1 MPGGAGVRSTSEAS
15 RGGEALSAPPTG
27 RGSPPVRST
36 AGRRAA
42 RGLPIVRKNTVRLP
56 ADVAH
61 RIRAGH
67 PWVYREALGPRPL
80 IAEPGTAIDCVDE
93 DGEFV
98 GRGLY
103 DGDSAIALRVFVR
116 KPDIAIDGRLIRE
129 RVRAAIG
136 LRRKL
141 IDLTKLESAR
151 LINAESDGLPGIVAE
166 RYADYLVVQLFT
178 GAVLGLRDALHG
190 ALEAELGCKA
200 IYEQR
205 RFKSLGGEAPRQAA
219 AELVR
224 GAAAPVE
231 LEVKEDDL
239 TFVVDVTAPLSTG
252 LFADLREGRR
262 AVRQWAAGRR
272 VLNLFS
278 YTGAISV
285 YAQAGGATEVCAVD
299 VAAKAHARARRN
311 FAASGFDPEKPEHI
325 VGDAFKV
332 LARFVER
339 GRSFDMVVLDPPAFA
354 SAAARGGKPWSAVRD
369 FAELVAASLEVL
381 APGGLLIAAS
391 STHKMSAA
399 DFELALADGAMIA
412 GTRLQ
417 IVDRRSLPPD
427 FPTVPGFPEAS
438 YLKFV
443 VAVRG

>member
-1 MPGGAGVRSTSEAS
+1 M
-15 RGGEALSAPPTG
+15 
-27 RGSPPVRST
+27 
-36 AGRRAA
+36 
-42 RGLPIVRKNTVRLP
+42 RKNTVRLP
-56 ADVAH
+56 GDIAH

-67 PWVYREALGPRPL
+67 PWVYREALGPRAL
-80 IAEPGTAIDCVDE
+80 VAEPGAVIDCVDE

-103 DGDSAIALRVFVR
+103 DSDSVIALRVFVR
-116 KPDIAIDGRLIRE
+116 KPDVAIDGKLIAD

-136 LRRKL
+136 LRR
-141 IDLTKLESAR
+141 R
-151 LINAESDGLPGIVAE
+151 LVDMDRLGSLRLVNAESDGLPGIVVE
-166 RYADYLVVQLFT
+166 RYADYLVIQLFT
-178 GAVLGLRDALHG
+178 GAALGLRDALYD
-190 ALEAELGCKA
+190 ALSAELSPKA

-224 GAAAPVE
+224 GSPAPVE

-262 AVRQWAAGRR
+262 AIRHWAAGRR
-272 VLNLFS
+272 VLNRFS

-299 VAAKAHARARRN
+299 VAAKAHARARKN

-339 GRSFDMVVLDPPAFA
+339 HRTFDLVVLDPPAFA

-369 FAELVAASLEVL
+369 FAELVTASLEVL
-381 APGGLLIAAS
+381 VPGGLLIAAS
-391 STHKMSAA
+391 STHKVSAA
-399 DFELALADGAMIA
+399 EFELALADGAMNA

-427 FPTVPGFPEAS
+427 FPAVPGFPEAS
-438 YLKFV
+438 YLKFA

>member
-1 MPGGAGVRSTSEAS
+1 
-15 RGGEALSAPPTG
+15 
-27 RGSPPVRST
+27 
-36 AGRRAA
+36 
-42 RGLPIVRKNTVRLP
+42 VRKNTVRLQG
-56 ADVAH
+56 DVAH

-67 PWVYREALGPRPL
+67 PWVYREALGPRS
-80 IAEPGTAIDCVDE
+80 IAPEPGTPIDLVDP

-98 GRGLY
+98 GRGVY
-103 DGDSAIALRVFVR
+103 DGDSAIAVRVFVR
-116 KPDIAIDGRLIRE
+116 NPDVAIDGKLVRDRVAAAVALRKRL
-129 RVRAAIG
+129 VPFD
-136 LRRKL
+136 KL
-141 IDLTKLESAR
+141 GNTR
-151 LINAESDGLPGIVAE
+151 LVNGESDGLPGIVVE
-166 RYADYLVVQLFT
+166 RYGDYLVTQLYT
-178 GAVLGLRDALHG
+178 SAIAGLRDDLYDALVEQ
-190 ALEAELGCKA
+190 LSPKA

-205 RFKSLGGEAPRQAA
+205 RYRSLGGEAPRQAA

-224 GAAAPVE
+224 GAPAPVE

-262 AVRQWAAGRR
+262 AVRQWATGRR

-285 YAQAGGATEVCAVD
+285 YAQAGGASEVCAID

-311 FAASGFDPEKPEHI
+311 FSASGFDPEKPEHI
-325 VGDAFKV
+325 VGDVFKV

-339 GRSFDMVVLDPPAFA
+339 GRTFDMVVVDPPAFA
-354 SAAARGGKPWSAVRD
+354 SAAARGGKPWSAMRD
-369 FAELVAASLEVL
+369 YSELITAALDVL
-381 APGGLLIAAS
+381 APGGLLAAAS
-391 STHKMSAA
+391 STHKMTS
-399 DFELALADGAMIA
+399 DEFERALADGAMDA

-417 IVDRRSLPPD
+417 IVDRRPLPPD

-438 YLKFV
+438 YLKFI

>member
-1 MPGGAGVRSTSEAS
+1 M
-15 RGGEALSAPPTG
+15 
-27 RGSPPVRST
+27 
-36 AGRRAA
+36 
-42 RGLPIVRKNTVRLP
+42 
-56 ADVAH
+56 AH
-61 RIRAGH
+61 RVRAGH
-67 PWVYREALGPRPL
+67 PWVYREALGPRP
-80 IAEPGTAIDCVDE
+80 IAPEPGTPIDLIDP

-103 DGDSAIALRVFVR
+103 DGDSAIAVRVFVR
-116 KPDIAIDGRLIRE
+116 NPDITIDGKLVRD
-129 RVRAAIG
+129 RVAAAIS
-136 LRRKL
+136 LRKRFVAMDKL
-141 IDLTKLESAR
+141 GCVR
-151 LINAESDGLPGIVAE
+151 LVNGESDGLPGIVVE
-166 RYADYLVVQLFT
+166 RYGDYLVAQLYSS
-178 GAVLGLRDALHG
+178 AVANLRDDLYDALVEQ
-190 ALEAELGCKA
+190 LSPKA

-205 RFKSLGGEAPRQAA
+205 RYRSLGGEAPRQAA

-231 LEVKEDDL
+231 LEIKEDDL

-262 AVRQWAAGRR
+262 AVRHWASGRR

-285 YAQAGGATEVCAVD
+285 YAQAGGAAEVCAID

-311 FAASGFDPEKPEHI
+311 FAACGFDPEKPEHI
-325 VGDAFKV
+325 VGDVFKV

-339 GRSFDMVVLDPPAFA
+339 GRKFDMVVVDPPAFA
-354 SAAARGGKPWSAVRD
+354 SAAARGGKPWSAMRD
-369 FAELVAASLEVL
+369 YSELITASLDVL
-381 APGGLLIAAS
+381 APGGLLVAAS
-391 STHKMSAA
+391 STHKMTLEE
-399 DFELALADGAMIA
+399 FERSLADGAMAA

-417 IVDRRSLPPD
+417 IIDRRPLPPD

-438 YLKFV
+438 YLKFI

>member
-1 MPGGAGVRSTSEAS
+1 M
-15 RGGEALSAPPTG
+15 
-27 RGSPPVRST
+27 
-36 AGRRAA
+36 
-42 RGLPIVRKNTVRLP
+42 RKNTVRLP
-56 ADVAH
+56 GDVAN
-61 RIRAGH
+61 RVRAGH
-67 PWVYREALGPRPL
+67 PWVYREALGPRP
-80 IAEPGTAIDCVDE
+80 IAPEPGTPIDLIDP

-98 GRGLY
+98 GRGVY
-103 DGDSAIALRVFVR
+103 DGDSVIAVRVFVR
-116 KPDIAIDGRLIRE
+116 NPDIQIDGKLVRDRVAAAVALRKRFVALDKLGCVRL
-129 RVRAAIG
+129 VNG
-136 LRRKL
+136 
-141 IDLTKLESAR
+141 
-151 LINAESDGLPGIVAE
+151 ESDGLPGIVVE
-166 RYADYLVVQLFT
+166 RYADFLVVQLYT
-178 GAVLGLRDALHG
+178 SAVGSLRDDLYDALVEQ
-190 ALEAELGCKA
+190 LSPKA

-205 RFKSLGGEAPRQAA
+205 RYRSLGGEAPRQAA

-262 AVRQWAAGRR
+262 AVRHWATGRR

-285 YAQAGGATEVCAVD
+285 YAQAGGAAEVCAID

-325 VGDAFKV
+325 VGDVFKV

-339 GRSFDMVVLDPPAFA
+339 GRTFDMVVVDPPAFA
-354 SAAARGGKPWSAVRD
+354 SAAARGGKPWSAMRD
-369 FAELVAASLEVL
+369 YSELITASLDVL
-381 APGGLLIAAS
+381 APGGLLAAAS
-391 STHKMSAA
+391 STHKMTS
-399 DFELALADGAMIA
+399 DEFERALADGAMGA

-417 IVDRRSLPPD
+417 IIDRRALPPD
-427 FPTVPGFPEAS
+427 FPTVPGFPEAN
-438 YLKFV
+438 YLKFI

>member
-1 MPGGAGVRSTSEAS
+1 LRHNARAMAS
-15 RGGEALSAPPTG
+15 PHR
-27 RGSPPVRST
+27 PVR
-36 AGRRAA
+36 RPA

-56 ADVAH
+56 GDVAH
-61 RIRAGH
+61 RVRAGH

-80 IAEPGTAIDCVDE
+80 FAEPGTAIDCVDE

-116 KPDIAIDGRLIRE
+116 KPDIAIDGKLVRD
-129 RVRAAIG
+129 RVRAAVA
-136 LRRKL
+136 LRRRL
-141 IDLTKLESAR
+141 IDLDKLGSAR
-151 LINAESDGLPGIVAE
+151 LINAESDGLPGIVVE

-178 GAVLGLRDALHG
+178 GAVLGLRDDLHD
-190 ALEAELGCKA
+190 ALEAELAPKA

-205 RFKSLGGEAPRQAA
+205 RFKSLGGEAPRQVA

-285 YAQAGGATEVCAVD
+285 YARAGGATEVCAVD

-311 FAASGFDPEKPEHI
+311 FAASGFDPEAPEHI
-325 VGDAFKV
+325 VGDVFKV

-339 GRSFDMVVLDPPAFA
+339 SRTFDMVVLDPPAFA
-354 SAAARGGKPWSAVRD
+354 SAAARGGKAWSAVRD
-369 FAELVAASLEVL
+369 FAELVTASLDVL

-391 STHKMSAA
+391 STHKMSAQE
-399 DFELALADGAMIA
+399 FELALADGAMNA

>member
-1 MPGGAGVRSTSEAS
+1 M
-15 RGGEALSAPPTG
+15 
-27 RGSPPVRST
+27 
-36 AGRRAA
+36 A
-42 RGLPIVRKNTVRLP
+42 RGLPIVRRNTVRL
-56 ADVAH
+56 AHEVAH

-67 PWVYREALGPRPL
+67 PWVYREALGPRP
-80 IAEPGTAIDCVDE
+80 IAPDPGTVIDLVDP
-93 DGEFV
+93 DGELV

-103 DGDSAIALRVFVR
+103 DADSAIAVRVFVR
-116 KPDIAIDGRLIRE
+116 RADAAIDAELVAT
-129 RVRAAIG
+129 RVRAAIA
-136 LRRKL
+136 LRGKL
-141 IDLTKLESAR
+141 LDLDKLGAVR
-151 LINAESDGLPGIVAE
+151 LINGESDGLPGIAVD
-166 RYADYLVVQLFT
+166 RYGNYLVTQLFT
-178 GAVLGLRDALHG
+178 AAVGGLRGALYDV
-190 ALEAELGCKA
+190 LEAELSPAA

-205 RFKSLGGEAPRQAA
+205 RYKSLGGEAPRQAA

-231 LEVKEDDL
+231 IEVAEDDL
-239 TFVVDVTAPLSTG
+239 KFLVDVTAPLSTG

-262 AVRQWAAGRR
+262 AVRHWARGRR

-285 YAQAGGATEVCAVD
+285 NAFAGGATEVCAVD

-311 FAASGFDPEKPEHI
+311 FTLSGFDPETPEHI
-325 VGDAFKV
+325 VGDTFKV

-339 GRSFDMVVLDPPAFA
+339 KRTFDMVVIDPPAFA

-369 FAELVAASLEVL
+369 YSDLIAATLDVLVS
-381 APGGLLIAAS
+381 GGLLIAAS
-391 STHKMSAA
+391 STHKMSASE
-399 DFELALADGAMIA
+399 FELALADGALAA

-427 FPTVPGFPEAS
+427 FPTTPGFPEGN
-438 YLKFV
+438 YLKFA

>member
-1 MPGGAGVRSTSEAS
+1 MAVPR
-15 RGGEALSAPPTG
+15 RP
-27 RGSPPVRST
+27 
-36 AGRRAA
+36 GRRPA

-80 IAEPGTAIDCVDE
+80 IAEPGTVIDCVDE

-141 IDLTKLESAR
+141 IDLGKLGSAR
-151 LINAESDGLPGIVAE
+151 LVNAESDGLPGIVVD

-178 GAVLGLRDALHG
+178 GAVLGLRDELYD
-190 ALEAELGCKA
+190 ALEAELAPKA

-205 RFKSLGGEAPRQAA
+205 RFKSLGGEAPRQVA

-224 GAAAPVE
+224 GAPAPVE

-262 AVRQWAAGRR
+262 AVRQWAHGRR

-285 YAQAGGATEVCAVD
+285 YAQAGGAVEVCAVD

-354 SAAARGGKPWSAVRD
+354 SAAARGGKPWSALRD
-369 FAELVAASLEVL
+369 YSELIAASLEVL

-391 STHKMSAA
+391 STHQMSAA
-399 DFELALADGAMIA
+399 DFELALADGAMTA

-417 IVDRRSLPPD
+417 IIDRRSLPPD

>member
-1 MPGGAGVRSTSEAS
+1 
-15 RGGEALSAPPTG
+15 
-27 RGSPPVRST
+27 
-36 AGRRAA
+36 
-42 RGLPIVRKNTVRLP
+42 
-56 ADVAH
+56 VAH
-61 RIRAGH
+61 RVRAGH
-67 PWVYREALGPRPL
+67 PWVYREALGPRP
-80 IAEPGTAIDCVDE
+80 IAPEPGTPIDLIDP

-103 DGDSAIALRVFVR
+103 DGDSAIAVRVFVR
-116 KPDIAIDGRLIRE
+116 NPDITIDGKLVRD
-129 RVRAAIG
+129 RVAAAIS
-136 LRRKL
+136 LRKRFVAMDKL
-141 IDLTKLESAR
+141 GCVR
-151 LINAESDGLPGIVAE
+151 LVNGESDGLPGIVVE
-166 RYADYLVVQLFT
+166 RYGDYLVAQLYSS
-178 GAVLGLRDALHG
+178 AVANLRDDLYDALVEQ
-190 ALEAELGCKA
+190 LSPKA

-205 RFKSLGGEAPRQAA
+205 RYRSLGGEAPRQAA

-231 LEVKEDDL
+231 LEIKEDDL

-262 AVRQWAAGRR
+262 AVRHWASGRR

-285 YAQAGGATEVCAVD
+285 YAQAGGAAEVCAID

-311 FAASGFDPEKPEHI
+311 FAACGFDPEKPEHI
-325 VGDAFKV
+325 VGDVFKV

-339 GRSFDMVVLDPPAFA
+339 RRTFDMVVVDPPAFA
-354 SAAARGGKPWSAVRD
+354 SAAARGGKPWSAMRD
-369 FAELVAASLEVL
+369 YSELITASLDVL
-381 APGGLLIAAS
+381 APGGLLVAAS
-391 STHKMSAA
+391 STHKMTLEE
-399 DFELALADGAMIA
+399 FERSLADGAMAA

-417 IVDRRSLPPD
+417 IIDRRPLPPD

-438 YLKFV
+438 YLKFI